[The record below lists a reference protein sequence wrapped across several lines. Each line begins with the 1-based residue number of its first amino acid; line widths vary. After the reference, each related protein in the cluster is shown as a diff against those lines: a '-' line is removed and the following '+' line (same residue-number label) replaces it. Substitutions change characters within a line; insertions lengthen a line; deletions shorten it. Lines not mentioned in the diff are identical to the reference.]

1 MVLSKLKAAPAAI
14 RRRLPGGASDLPGPD
29 PSDVVPDDAPPIP
42 DTVPVPDSDA
52 VPSRDDLPETSG
64 RDKLTLG
71 LTLVTV
77 VGALLAVAGAVARVV
92 VQRRRQAGRSVDI
105 EVTDEGEA
113 DEPAE
118 STAPEPEYPKVA
130 PLVGMAALVG
140 MRLVV
145 ERLARPAD
153 DE

>member
-1 MVLSKLKAAPAAI
+1 MVLSKLKAVPAAI
-14 RRRLPGGASDLPGPD
+14 RRRIPGGTPDLPGPD
-29 PSDVVPDDAPPIP
+29 PSDVVPDAAPPLP
-42 DTVPVPDSDA
+42 DAVPVPDREA
-52 VPSRDDLPETSG
+52 LPSRDDLPEASG

-77 VGALLAVAGAVARVV
+77 VGALLAVGGAVARIVV
-92 VQRRRQAGRSVDI
+92 KRRRQAETSVDI
-105 EVTDEGEA
+105 EVTDEGEEEA
-113 DEPAE
+113 PEP
-118 STAPEPEYPKVA
+118 TAPEPEYPKVA

-145 ERLARPAD
+145 ERLAGPTD

>member
-1 MVLSKLKAAPAAI
+1 MVLSKPKAALSGL
-14 RRRLPGGASDLPGPD
+14 RERLPGGAPD
-29 PSDVVPDDAPPIP
+29 PSAAVPDAVPSAPDA
-42 DTVPVPDSDA
+42 VPVPDSDA
-52 VPSRDDLPETSG
+52 LPSRDDLPETSV

-77 VGALLAVAGAVARVV
+77 ASALLAVAGAVARVV
-92 VQRRRQAGRSVDI
+92 VKRRRQAERSVDI
-105 EVTDEGEA
+105 DVTDEGEA
-113 DEPAE
+113 DEPTE
-118 STAPEPEYPKVA
+118 PTTPEREYPKVA

-145 ERLARPAD
+145 ERFARQAD